1 MSVEDEEEFQW
12 SNKCWICNKLLTDE
26 GKKVREHDHI
36 KGKYRWAAHSNCNI
50 LKLI

>member
-26 GKKVREHDHI
+26 GKKVRDHI